1 MKARIM
7 KLKKE
12 EERANK
18 RIRDAYRRN
27 NMIQEMNKVKEDK
40 INTKANHMQYL
51 NMVESQNREKFNQM
65 RTQTKF
71 NITSNRQKWEKINK
85 EKRSEIKD

>member
-1 MKARIM
+1 MADNEMMKAIHQHKLAQQHEILIKARIM

-27 NMIQEMNKVKEDK
+27 TMAQEMNKLKEDK
-40 INTKANHMQYL
+40 IQTKANY
-51 NMVESQNREKFNQM
+51 
-65 RTQTKF
+65 
-71 NITSNRQKWEKINK
+71 
-85 EKRSEIKD
+85 

>member
-27 NMIQEMNKVKEDK
+27 NMIQEMN
-40 INTKANHMQYL
+40 
-51 NMVESQNREKFNQM
+51 
-65 RTQTKF
+65 
-71 NITSNRQKWEKINK
+71 
-85 EKRSEIKD
+85 

>member
-18 RIRDAYRRN
+18 RIRDAFRRN
-27 NMIQEMNKVKEDK
+27 NLVSEMN
-40 INTKANHMQYL
+40 
-51 NMVESQNREKFNQM
+51 
-65 RTQTKF
+65 
-71 NITSNRQKWEKINK
+71 
-85 EKRSEIKD
+85 